1 VKYLITVT
9 MQLEIREELFDNW
22 EHKNHFL
29 SLDSNLKNFSRL
41 MVERKAHYQDYEITW
56 EKSE

>member
-1 VKYLITVT
+1 